1 MTWTWRRFRV
11 SVAVAL
17 FLLAMGFGVR
27 YAEDC
32 QVGYT
37 HDASTWVFAASGLTA
52 YYAAIIGFVLGRR
65 ARRRAKTP
73 ATHLNFPRK

>member
-1 MTWTWRRFRV
+1 MTCSWRRFRI

-37 HDASTWVFAASGLTA
+37 HDASMWVFVAAGLMPS
-52 YYAAIIGFVLGRR
+52 YPVRVGSVLVRR

-73 ATHLNFPRK
+73 ASPT

>member
-1 MTWTWRRFRV
+1 MTCSWRRFRI

-37 HDASTWVFAASGLTA
+37 HDASMWVFVASGLMA
-52 YYAAIIGFVLGRR
+52 
-65 ARRRAKTP
+65 
-73 ATHLNFPRK
+73 

>member
-1 MTWTWRRFRV
+1 MTWTWRRFRI

-27 YAEDC
+27 CAEDG

-37 HDASTWVFAASGLTA
+37 HDTSTWVFAASGLMA
-52 YYAAIIGFVLGRR
+52 YYAAIVGFVLWRR

-73 ATHLNFPRK
+73 ASPT

>member
-1 MTWTWRRFRV
+1 
-11 SVAVAL
+11 
-17 FLLAMGFGVR
+17 MGFGVR

-37 HDASTWVFAASGLTA
+37 HDASMWVFVASGLMA
-52 YYAAIIGFVLGRR
+52 YYAVLVGFVLVRR

-73 ATHLNFPRK
+73 ASPT

>member
-1 MTWTWRRFRV
+1 MTCSWRRFQI

-37 HDASTWVFAASGLTA
+37 HDASMWAFVASGLMA
-52 YYAAIIGFVLGRR
+52 YFAVLVGFVLVRR

-73 ATHLNFPRK
+73 ASPT

>member
-1 MTWTWRRFRV
+1 MICSWRRFRI

-37 HDASTWVFAASGLTA
+37 HDASMWVFVAAGLLA
-52 YYAAIIGFVLGRR
+52 YYAAIIALVLLRRRRR
-65 ARRRAKTP
+65 AR
-73 ATHLNFPRK
+73 

>member
-1 MTWTWRRFRV
+1 MTWTWRRFRI

-37 HDASTWVFAASGLTA
+37 HDASMWVFAASGLMA
-52 YYAAIIGFVLGRR
+52 YYATIVGFVLWRR
-65 ARRRAKTP
+65 SRSRRRAKTP
-73 ATHLNFPRK
+73 ASPT

>member
-1 MTWTWRRFRV
+1 MTCSWRRSRV

-37 HDASTWVFAASGLTA
+37 HDASMWVFVASGLMA
-52 YYAAIIGFVLGRR
+52 YYAAVIWFVLGRR

-73 ATHLNFPRK
+73 ASPT

>member
-1 MTWTWRRFRV
+1 MTCSWRRFRI

-37 HDASTWVFAASGLTA
+37 HAASMWVFVASGLMA
-52 YYAAIIGFVLGRR
+52 YYAVLVGFVLVRR

-73 ATHLNFPRK
+73 ASPT

>member
-1 MTWTWRRFRV
+1 MTWTWRRFRI

-37 HDASTWVFAASGLTA
+37 HDASMWVFAASGLMA
-52 YYAAIIGFVLGRR
+52 YYAAIVGFVLWRR
-65 ARRRAKTP
+65 SRRRAKTSASP
-73 ATHLNFPRK
+73 T

>member
-1 MTWTWRRFRV
+1 MYTWRRFRA
-11 SVAVAL
+11 SLAGAL
-17 FLLAMGFGVR
+17 FLLVMGFGVR

-37 HDASTWVFAASGLTA
+37 HDASMWVFVASGLMA
-52 YYAAIIGFVLGRR
+52 YYAVLVGFVLVRR

-73 ATHLNFPRK
+73 ASPT